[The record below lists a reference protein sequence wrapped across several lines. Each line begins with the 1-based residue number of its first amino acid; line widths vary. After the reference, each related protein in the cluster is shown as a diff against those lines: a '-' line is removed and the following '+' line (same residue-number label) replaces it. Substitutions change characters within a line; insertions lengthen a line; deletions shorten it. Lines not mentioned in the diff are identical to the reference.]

1 MNWVVIVAG
10 VVGFAATAYGVVA
23 LSRRAVRRRR
33 YLDILLA
40 VVAAGAVIALLVAHG
55 DRLLQ

>member
-1 MNWVVIVAG
+1 